1 MNIYLTISLINQKQR
16 ISKQWYT
23 IFLNPKLSDQKTST
37 YTKLINCNIYVIRY
51 NYVYDADN
59 RLEYSNGYPNNSNS
73 RCQYEFKM
81 DYSPSGKIQYKNI
94 NSTVM
99 KNGTTINDSYGNE
112 YMYNKN
118 DNPYAVTDK
127 YKSHIKSSYKYF
139 LNEENR
145 GKK

>member
-1 MNIYLTISLINQKQR
+1 
-16 ISKQWYT
+16 
-23 IFLNPKLSDQKTST
+23 
-37 YTKLINCNIYVIRY
+37 
-51 NYVYDADN
+51 
-59 RLEYSNGYPNNSNS
+59 
-73 RCQYEFKM
+73 M